1 MTFKKQYFLLIFF
14 FYKCEVVHEKQTK
27 ISTWVSS
34 ESSLKP
40 LLVFPI
46 VAKNKELRMKV
57 FILLIKCTEVYSV
70 IFIVS

>member
-1 MTFKKQYFLLIFF
+1 MTFKKQYFLLIF

-46 VAKNKELRMKV
+46 VAKNKELHMKV

-70 IFIVS
+70 IFLVS